1 MTHVIYENYWLY
13 TDTTIPTKEPSDWQQ
28 MLEIAPPDMVN
39 KHEGKITL
47 EGMTWLHHGT
57 NGVSR
62 AKGRG
67 TSLRHWQTDVKLAKS
82 SFLGKRYW
90 EVGLLG
96 FVELFWSEQM
106 TRSAKDKDI
115 DICICIYI
123 YMYMYI
129 YICRYP
135 FCYDYIG
142 TSCPPWIEAS
152 FLTPSQPGPQG
163 LC

>member
-67 TSLRHWQTDVKLAKS
+67 TSLRHWQTDAKLAKS
-82 SFLGKRYW
+82 RFFWKT
-90 EVGLLG
+90 LLG
-96 FVELFWSEQM
+96 SWS
-106 TRSAKDKDI
+106 
-115 DICICIYI
+115 
-123 YMYMYI
+123 
-129 YICRYP
+129 P
-135 FCYDYIG
+135 WFC
-142 TSCPPWIEAS
+142 
-152 FLTPSQPGPQG
+152 
-163 LC
+163 

>member
-96 FVELFWSEQM
+96 FVELF
-106 TRSAKDKDI
+106 
-115 DICICIYI
+115 
-123 YMYMYI
+123 
-129 YICRYP
+129 
-135 FCYDYIG
+135 
-142 TSCPPWIEAS
+142 
-152 FLTPSQPGPQG
+152 
-163 LC
+163 